1 MFNCDSY
8 SEGFVRAAIHD
19 IYKTILNN
27 AAEFNNTQ
35 LGQTPNLRFITLVA
49 GSPNSGKSTF
59 INYLFDTEDAYRP
72 TQ

>member
-27 AAEFNNTQ
+27 AAEFNDAQ
-35 LGQTPNLRFITLVA
+35 L
-49 GSPNSGKSTF
+49 S
-59 INYLFDTEDAYRP
+59 
-72 TQ
+72 